1 MNSNISALKVMEPE
15 FYFTNDSPYWLS
27 RVQWTKNIN
36 KDIALVGEGQDR
48 VYGIV
53 EIREPTRIKDIEDIF
68 DNISKSAFQQF
79 RNTSKDIWAY
89 PVVVKRDFSNK
100 PKVIKDG
107 LEDGQRNWIREVSF
121 FRNRIEHYK
130 NMDISSLQSYHD
142 RIHNHYTSSHFDFR
156 LINHHYFIAQQF
168 EENDITHPT
177 LDSLDIQYKKIC
189 VGDEFQDIESYSDG
203 VEQLESENY
212 SDVEKVTGLSV
223 LSEKFNK
230 NNILLENLGNWTPET
245 IQQWNQSLS
254 SDQAQKASKI
264 ANSLFVELIEKNV
277 RLKTA
282 IQRALSMAV
291 ARAKNE

>member
-1 MNSNISALKVMEPE
+1 MSSNISALKVMEPE

-142 RIHNHYTSSHFDFR
+142 RIHNHYTSSHSDFR